1 MHSLRNY
8 FATALCFAIFLVF
21 STSVSAAE
29 TLYKVYVDGQLV
41 TSSALAKNGSTVV
54 PFRVILSK
62 LNFNVQYDANEK
74 SINAYKNEANI
85 KFFIGSKRAYLNGA
99 AVQLP
104 VAPDVLY
111 GVTYIPLRFVSE
123 SLNYRIELDKPAKAI
138 YIDSTTGGGD
148 SPASPSVKG
157 GNSNASSTGSNNN
170 PAQSPS
176 TGELTTKQITEMND
190 GKVFVVL
197 TDEAQGSAVS
207 LGQGLFITNY
217 HVIEGAQEAQIID
230 IKGKKY
236 ELAGIV
242 DYDKKRDLAIVKTK
256 VKLPNV
262 RSVTIGDPAKLGK
275 GERVVAIGTPLGQQN
290 TVSEGVISN
299 LIVNEG
305 VRLLQISVPIDHGS
319 SGGGLFNTRGELVG
333 ITTSGLE
340 SQANLNFAVS
350 ISEASGML
358 GKVSNRDFA
367 SISTTAFS
375 GTKNS
380 TPTAKPSTDKPQVT
394 PGKGMTPEDIVSALN
409 NTISYIPT
417 EEGDVYLGKW
427 MLIPGDSKYNPLI
440 YTVVDAENYLTYLE
454 GYPMNEDIVT
464 RWAEMIGEVT
474 SERVP
479 GTAIDI
485 AVFFEDFFKSYPSS
499 FDAEDITKVAG
510 GYEVSHIFISI
521 RIDSKGNIDTYV
533 TD

>member
-1 MHSLRNY
+1 MHSLRKY
-8 FATALCFAIFLVF
+8 LATALFFAIFLVV

-29 TLYKVYVDGQLV
+29 TMYKVYVDGQLV
-41 TSSALAKNGSTVV
+41 TSSALAKNGSTLV

-62 LNFNVQYDANEK
+62 LNFDVQYDANEK

-111 GVTYIPLRFVSE
+111 GITYIPLRFVSE
-123 SLNYRIELDKPAKAI
+123 SLNYNIELDKAANAI
-138 YIDSTTGGGD
+138 YIDSKSGGGGSKPNT
-148 SPASPSVKG
+148 SP
-157 GNSNASSTGSNNN
+157 TGSNNN
-170 PAQSPS
+170 QSQSPAK
-176 TGELTTKQITEMND
+176 GELTTKQITEMND

-217 HVIEGAQEAQIID
+217 HVIDGAKQAQIVD
-230 IKGKKY
+230 IQGKQY

-262 RSVTIGDPAKLGK
+262 KAVTIGDPAKLGK

-299 LIVNEG
+299 FVVSEG
-305 VRLLQISVPIDHGS
+305 VQLLQISVPIDHGS

-350 ISEASGML
+350 IKEASSVISKL
-358 GKVSNRDFA
+358 SNRDFA
-367 SISTTAFS
+367 SISTIAFS
-375 GTKNS
+375 GAKES
-380 TPTAKPSTDKPQVT
+380 TPTAKPATDKPQVT
-394 PGKGMTPEDIVSALN
+394 PGKGMGLEDFVRALN
-409 NTISYIPT
+409 SKIRYIPT
-417 EEGDVYLGKW
+417 EEGDIYLDKW
-427 MLIPGDSKYNPLI
+427 VLLPGDDKYNPLI
-440 YTVVDAENYLTYLE
+440 FTVVDAEDYLTYLD
-454 GYPMNEDIVT
+454 GYPMNEDVVT
-464 RWAEMIGEVT
+464 CWAELIGEAV
-474 SERVP
+474 SEGVP
-479 GTAIDI
+479 GTAVNF

-499 FDAEDITKVAG
+499 FDADDITKVPG

-521 RIDSKGNIDTYV
+521 RVDSKGNVSTYV